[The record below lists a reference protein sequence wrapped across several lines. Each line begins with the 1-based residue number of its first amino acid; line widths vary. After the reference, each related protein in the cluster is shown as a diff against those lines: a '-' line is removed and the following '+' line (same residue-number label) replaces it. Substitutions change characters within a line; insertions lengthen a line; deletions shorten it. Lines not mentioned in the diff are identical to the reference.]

1 MNEPTLEHVYTAYH
15 SRVLGYVCNRV
26 SDLTLG
32 EDITSD
38 IFLKI
43 AEHLNDFDPEKAN
56 LTTWVYTI
64 ANRTLTDHFR
74 SRRVFVEIPEENG
87 EDGCLPEE
95 LIDRSSLD
103 EKLLLENQLQ
113 SLALALKSLPQRD
126 QDLIVLH
133 YFNGL
138 TLKAAAEEMNMSYI
152 NAKVVHK
159 KVLTKLKSMML

>member
-1 MNEPTLEHVYTAYH
+1 MNDLTLEQVYQGYH

-26 SDLTLG
+26 GDLTLG

-95 LIDRSSLD
+95 LIDRGSLD
-103 EKLLLENQLQ
+103 EKLLLEEQLQ
-113 SLALALKSLPQRD
+113 SLAMALKSLSQRD
-126 QDLIVLH
+126 RDLIILH

-138 TLKAAAEEMNMSYI
+138 TLKAAAEELDMSYI
-152 NAKVVHK
+152 NAKLVHK
-159 KVLTKLKSMML
+159 KILGELKSLMI